1 MSLPLCSSRGGGQK
15 APQVYFPEKGGGRI
29 GTPPPTLVMA
39 GGGGGSRAP
48 WKAILC
54 KKEKVFG
61 ISNQVFQGQ
70 VVSVHMGHWWLFQ
83 AILARM
89 GQPGSN
95 TAQGTLTLLVGSGLW
110 FLPTFSVKRSGRMMR
125 KPRSMRD
132 ITETDKH
139 LFALNVLTE
148 DLFSVATDFYQTLKD
163 LVASTHTVL
172 KSDPSF

>member
-1 MSLPLCSSRGGGQK
+1 MSSPLCSSRGGGQK
-15 APQVYFPEKGGGRI
+15 APRFIFLRKEEVGLALPHPLWWWSGR
-29 GTPPPTLVMA
+29 
-39 GGGGGSRAP
+39 GGSRAP
-48 WKAILC
+48 WETVL
-54 KKEKVFG
+54 KKKKVFG
-61 ISNQVFQGQ
+61 FSNQVFWGQ

-95 TAQGTLTLLVGSGLW
+95 TAQGTLTLLVGPGLW
-110 FLPTFSVKRSGRMMR
+110 FLPTFSVKRGGRMMR

-163 LVASTHTVL
+163 PVVSTHTVL